1 MAEVAFAR
9 TGTLA
14 SLALLAVS
22 ACTGD
27 FGERVREEVHQTIAA
42 GANPSV
48 LVENVAGTV
57 RVEGTSRADIDVTAT
72 KYGHDTEEL
81 RNIAIAIRRE
91 SSGRVSIA
99 THYTGGG
106 HAGGVRYHILLP
118 SGAWLVVA
126 NIAGTVDVSGVRG
139 NVDVETQAGA
149 IGVDA
154 GTVAGS
160 RAIDLRATTGAIT
173 LWIAP
178 NSSARVDAASTV
190 GAFSSDIPGIAQQRE
205 NLVGA
210 RGSGTIGSG
219 SASIRLTTTTGAI
232 ALRERS

>member
-9 TGTLA
+9 RGTLA
-14 SLALLAVS
+14 SLVLLAVT

-27 FGERVREEVHQTIAA
+27 FGERVREDVHQTIAA
-42 GANPSV
+42 GAAPSV
-48 LVENVAGTV
+48 RVENVAGSV
-57 RVEGTSRADIDVTAT
+57 RIEGSPRADIDVTAT
-72 KYGHDTEEL
+72 KYGHDADEL
-81 RNIAIAIRRE
+81 RNIAIDMRRE
-91 SSGRVSIA
+91 ESGVAIVTS
-99 THYTGGG
+99 YTGSG

-118 SGAWLVVA
+118 AGASLVVT
-126 NIAGTVDVSGVRG
+126 NVAGTVDVSGVRG

-154 GTVAGS
+154 GTVAGARS
-160 RAIDLRATTGAIT
+160 IDLRATTGAVT

-178 NSSARVDAASTV
+178 NSSARVDASSTV
-190 GAFSSDIPGIAQQRE
+190 GAFGSDIPGIAQQRE

-219 SASIRLTTTTGAI
+219 SALIRLSTTTGAI